1 MNKHENAE
9 KLSTAIDM
17 VDEKYLTEAAEYQP
31 AKHRIRH
38 TKLLIAAVIAAVSVL
53 MMGAGIL
60 VAHESIAES
69 LKLEQEIITGRE
81 ISDEVY
87 EDMVE
92 SEQYVGATESTD
104 DLTITVESATVTDFR
119 INVLLK
125 VEGSD
130 EKYPLE
136 SCSAKIYG
144 SFIDFATG
152 GLSYDG
158 VHSDGATYY
167 VAHTT
172 YGYIGD
178 SDATELDVTLKITK
192 GEEHTEVC
200 SIDFTV
206 DRVPGETIEVIP
218 EGESVAVTVRMRYMD
233 WAEEFAE
240 NGVITE
246 IYYDMI
252 TRDVTAISLSEGGM
266 YITYDSDTAILPDT
280 FGVDKYYIDTEY
292 DGGFD
297 SVYIVMKDG
306 TMIKPVEGRTTESV
320 LGQPTI
326 TWMYAWSSAIN
337 LDNVAYIRIGY
348 TDIPVNVEAS
358 SVTDSDVTVS
368 VEKAVADESNIYLLL
383 RVESDVI
390 DGVCENMNFGDCQLV
405 ADGTSISSVE
415 YITMESGEDGVY
427 YVLLRSEYTL
437 TDPDATALDCTLELG
452 NLHTNYLESDD
463 MIISGDWD
471 FELNVERNS
480 IDTISI
486 TTDAPGI
493 SELEISEFGCTFTYD
508 YTISDSSWAPND
520 VTIVTKNG
528 EEIHTAS
535 AEIEYYRE
543 DVDGVSK
550 IVTGYRAFIWET
562 TVDLDEVDYVCF
574 TGGFETDGISVEV
587 NR

>member
-1 MNKHENAE
+1 MNKNVE

-17 VDEKYLTEAAEYQP
+17 VDEKYLTEAAEYK
-31 AKHRIRH
+31 AEKHGIRH

-53 MMGAGIL
+53 MMGAGII
-60 VAHESIAES
+60 VAHEGIAES
-69 LKLEQEIITGRE
+69 LKLEQEIITGKE

-87 EDMVE
+87 EDILE
-92 SEQYVGATESTD
+92 SEQYVGTTESAD

-136 SCSAKIYG
+136 GCSAKMYG
-144 SFIDFATG
+144 SFIDFSTG

-172 YGYIGD
+172 YDYIGD
-178 SDATELDVTLKITK
+178 PDATELDVTLKITQ
-192 GEEHTEVC
+192 GEEHTEIC

-206 DRVPGETIEVIP
+206 ERVPGKTIEVIT
-218 EGESVAVTVRMRYMD
+218 EGESIAVTVRMRYMD
-233 WAEEFAE
+233 WAEEFATD
-240 NGVITE
+240 GVINE
-246 IYYDMI
+246 IYYDII

-266 YITYDSDTAILPDT
+266 YITYDNDTAILPDS
-280 FGVDKYYIDTEY
+280 FGVDKYYIDIDY

-297 SVYIVMKDG
+297 SVYVVMKDG
-306 TMIKPVEGRTTESV
+306 TIIKPVEGGTTESV

-326 TWMYAWSSAIN
+326 TWRYIWSSAIN
-337 LDNVAYIRIGY
+337 LDNVAFIRIGY
-348 TDIPVNVEAS
+348 TDIPVNVETS
-358 SVTDSDVTVS
+358 SVTDSDVTVA
-368 VEKAVADESNIYLLL
+368 VEKAVTDESNIYMLL

-390 DGVCENMNFGDCQLV
+390 EGECENMNFGDCKLI
-405 ADGTSISSVE
+405 ADGASISSVE
-415 YITMESGEDGVY
+415 YITMESDENGVY
-427 YVLLRSEYTL
+427 YVLLRSKYTL
-437 TDPDATALDCTLELG
+437 TDPNATALDCTLELG

-463 MIISGDWD
+463 TIISGDWD
-471 FELNVERNS
+471 FEFNVERNN
-480 IDTISI
+480 IDTLSL

-520 VTIVTKNG
+520 VTIVTKSG

-550 IVTGYRAFIWET
+550 IITGYRTFIWKT
-562 TVDLDEVDYVCF
+562 TVTLDEVDYICF
-574 TGGFETDGISVEV
+574 TGGFETDGVVVEV
-587 NR
+587 G